1 MTTLAPSLTCP
12 ACSSAML
19 QRESDGA
26 ITCLMCSRTVQPAP
40 EWEPPHLVEPDEPQ
54 RRGLGRL
61 GPRQQRVL
69 DYIRDN
75 TGCTSRMIKLAM
87 VLDDH
92 AVTDTIKSLTARHLV
107 RRVEA
112 LNRGDARWMVV

>member
-1 MTTLAPSLTCP
+1 MIDTCSHPGTLERDYAGAVWCYTCGTE
-12 ACSSAML
+12 L
-19 QRESDGA
+19 
-26 ITCLMCSRTVQPAP
+26 QPAP
-40 EWEPPHLVEPDEPQ
+40 ERPLPHLVEPDEPQ